1 MAYTRNWDESQPQDH
16 TKLSDVPSWMR
27 VIKTDVAQRLKD
39 WIYGFISGE
48 TKIGLKKAPLYPVS
62 SDPATESDKGIL
74 YVKEVDG
81 VKELFYKDSGGNVK
95 QITKKGDLN
104 FVAFESGD
112 ILLTT
117 KTTTPEGW
125 EDLSATYD
133 NRFIRISSGTPLET
147 GGSDTHNHGG
157 ETEGHALTIDEMP
170 AHSHSYLKFRYG
182 GGGTS
187 GSDYPHD
194 SSWEQTSSVGGGQ
207 PHSHGIAEAS
217 NVPAYIQVRMLRKL

>member
-1 MAYTRNWDESQPQDH
+1 MAYTRSWDETQPVNH
-16 TKLSDVPSWMR
+16 LSIKDVPPWIR
-27 VIKTDVAQRLKD
+27 YVKIDIAERLKNFF
-39 WIYGFISGE
+39 YGFVVGE
-48 TKIGLKKAPLYPVS
+48 NEVGAKKIEFVKQSTSPNA
-62 SDPATESDKGIL
+62 ATNKGVIFT
-74 YVKEVDG
+74 KEVDG
-81 VKELFYKDSGGNVK
+81 EVELFYKSASGKEK

-187 GSDYPHD
+187 GSDYPHA